1 MLGWARKNT
10 KEKEKKMN
18 RIIDN
23 SKEYKVLSL
32 KEINMLENIK
42 D

>member
-10 KEKEKKMN
+10 KEKEKKIN
-18 RIIDN
+18 KIIDN